1 MVQVL
6 SKSRIK
12 TFDQL
17 RKLIQISVENL
28 QSRALA
34 GELDQSKIQGTDLH
48 MMNYS
53 DVGTDKDKTASR
65 YNVYTL
71 DVNSNIMAAEIN
83 EFRQYKK
90 FQKNFQS
97 GKPSRYDQ
105 SAVKPIWT
113 ATETDQGYHCG
124 SYGHFKINCPRLDL
138 PPTKPAGIHKLASGR
153 VDEDSET
160 SSSDSPSETEVNYV
174 RKRPQV
180 PYKNKSSKKYQGQ
193 KSML

>member
-53 DVGTDKDKTASR
+53 YVGTDKDKTASR

-83 EFRQYKK
+83 E
-90 FQKNFQS
+90 
-97 GKPSRYDQ
+97 
-105 SAVKPIWT
+105 
-113 ATETDQGYHCG
+113 
-124 SYGHFKINCPRLDL
+124 
-138 PPTKPAGIHKLASGR
+138 
-153 VDEDSET
+153 
-160 SSSDSPSETEVNYV
+160 
-174 RKRPQV
+174 
-180 PYKNKSSKKYQGQ
+180 
-193 KSML
+193 